1 HHARG
6 GDVPPRAPGGGG
18 RLRHGP
24 RRVRGLRPLPPA
36 HARLPGLL
44 PQPARGRV
52 PDARREHVGRQAA
65 HAADVA
71 AGAPASAPPRPA
83 RRPAPP
89 GLRRGRPVLEGLLR
103 ARPRRAPGPAVAEGG
118 AAAGAARGGRAPAPR
133 PSVVPTAR
141 QGQRDEG
148 IQATRAGRGARPGMA
163 SPRQGLL
170 GPAQAPAG
178 GGGADGGPPPHRA
191 PQPAVRLRPR
201 AARGPLLHRGLPRP
215 PRPRREGVRVRD
227 QGRRLHPPVRRRP
240 RDAER
245 GARRRR
251 GEPRG
256 HPHRRPQ
263 PRRPPPLG
271 ALRLHPLQPDA
282 PPHLRL
288 PRGPGHAPPH
298 AQARRRAPGDV
309 PRHHERGAGADLV
322 LGLHPRL
329 GAAAVRGGLPA
340 RSRRGERLRQRARR
354 AGLPAGDGRRGAD
367 AGGAGPVRP
376 VLPRHRRCPG
386 RETPGRRMKALV
398 PARVRRAVRRLK
410 ERWTP
415 RGLILMYHRVGAGG
429 ADPWGLRVSP
439 EHFAEHLDV
448 LTRRGSPMA
457 LSGLAEAVDR
467 GRLPR
472 RAVAVTFDDGYADNL
487 HAAVP
492 LLERHDVPATV
503 FLTTGYLGG
512 QREFWWDAL
521 EQVLLHDAPLP
532 ACLRVTVGGEP
543 FAWASEGE
551 GAGGHA
557 PASQGWR
564 CWEEPPTERQALYLA
579 LWQRLQKQPEAERW
593 AVLDGLARWAG
604 VSLTVRPDLR
614 ALT

>member
-1 HHARG
+1 
-6 GDVPPRAPGGGG
+6 
-18 RLRHGP
+18 
-24 RRVRGLRPLPPA
+24 
-36 HARLPGLL
+36 
-44 PQPARGRV
+44 
-52 PDARREHVGRQAA
+52 
-65 HAADVA
+65 
-71 AGAPASAPPRPA
+71 
-83 RRPAPP
+83 
-89 GLRRGRPVLEGLLR
+89 
-103 ARPRRAPGPAVAEGG
+103 
-118 AAAGAARGGRAPAPR
+118 
-133 PSVVPTAR
+133 
-141 QGQRDEG
+141 
-148 IQATRAGRGARPGMA
+148 
-163 SPRQGLL
+163 
-170 GPAQAPAG
+170 
-178 GGGADGGPPPHRA
+178 
-191 PQPAVRLRPR
+191 
-201 AARGPLLHRGLPRP
+201 
-215 PRPRREGVRVRD
+215 
-227 QGRRLHPPVRRRP
+227 
-240 RDAER
+240 
-245 GARRRR
+245 
-251 GEPRG
+251 
-256 HPHRRPQ
+256 
-263 PRRPPPLG
+263 
-271 ALRLHPLQPDA
+271 
-282 PPHLRL
+282 
-288 PRGPGHAPPH
+288 
-298 AQARRRAPGDV
+298 
-309 PRHHERGAGADLV
+309 
-322 LGLHPRL
+322 
-329 GAAAVRGGLPA
+329 
-340 RSRRGERLRQRARR
+340 
-354 AGLPAGDGRRGAD
+354 
-367 AGGAGPVRP
+367 
-376 VLPRHRRCPG
+376 
-386 RETPGRRMKALV
+386 MKALV

-614 ALT
+614 ALTDDEVTRLASGSLVEAGAHTVTHPPLSALPLAAQRDEVARSKACLEARLGRPVRSFSYPHGEFTPETVSVVREAGFASACTTVPAPVTGGADPLLLPRLFVEDWSGEAFERVLERHLGGQ